1 MMIGGEKMA
10 LRMNDEN
17 MIDNGVIVR
26 SGGFDCDICNQ
37 TDLVPSQ
44 IELVAAYGSAHDGER
59 VKLKICGDCMD
70 WLFDSI
76 SERAQKP
83 KIH

>member
-1 MMIGGEKMA
+1 MQRDNNGGMSVIGE
-10 LRMNDEN
+10 EN
-17 MIDNGVIVR
+17 
-26 SGGFDCDICNQ
+26 FCCDICDQ
-37 TDLVPSQ
+37 TDLVPSWV
-44 IELVAAYGSAHDGER
+44 ELVAAYGSAHDGVQ

-83 KIH
+83 KKIINW